1 MSSGSGLGAHF
12 CRIMVIRGTEVEKR
26 DEELYGLALPTVEGT
41 GFELVSVDDV
51 VEHGHRVFRFYIDHP
66 RGVAVSD
73 CASVSRE
80 IEYLLD
86 ARFDFEGPYVLEVS
100 SPGLEHP
107 LKHEREY
114 DHFRGRRARLV
125 LHRPV
130 EVGNVVVGVLGP
142 TGPDGVLVTT
152 ERGVEIKLDFEN
164 IARARLA
171 L

>member
-1 MSSGSGLGAHF
+1 
-12 CRIMVIRGTEVEKR
+12 MVTRGTEVEKR

-41 GFELVSVDDV
+41 GFELVGVDDV
-51 VEHGHRVFRFYIDHP
+51 VEHGRRVFRFYIDHP

-86 ARFDFEGPYVLEVS
+86 ARLDFEGSYVLEVS

-114 DHFRGRRARLV
+114 EHFRGRRARIV

-130 EVGNVVVGVLGP
+130 EAGNVVEGVLGP
-142 TGPDGVLVTT
+142 IGDDGVVVTT
-152 ERGVEIKLDFEN
+152 DRGEEIRLDFEN
-164 IARARLA
+164 IARAKLA
-171 L
+171 S